1 METDLNKLRDRA
13 YKIAKAHGFHE
24 KEYSDETYL
33 MLIITEIAEAVNADR
48 KGLFHYI
55 KHFSNEKEI
64 KERWMPING
73 YENEYEVSNLGRV
86 RSKNLLVWNGSAYY
100 IKKGRILKAGLGGTG
115 YYTVSL
121 KGKTHKVARL
131 VAESFLTKNSER
143 DCVNHIDGNKKNDNL
158 GNLEFI
164 SLSQNNRH
172 AYITGLH
179 NCKSYEKLSFE
190 QRYEIAFLH
199 KMGLAYSTI
208 YKNNNYGVSES
219 CIQKV
224 CNEYLR
230 YTDCVEMELADV
242 VIRLLDFA
250 GAKGINFEEYD
261 ILGCDNNFCGDNSF
275 CEKCYYL
282 CRLVGD
288 NMNYP
293 KLEHKIKVIL
303 ADILQ
308 LAKRYDIDLFRFI
321 DLKMKYNEL
330 RPYKNGKEY

>member
-13 YKIAKAHGFHE
+13 YLTAKAHGFHE
-24 KEYSDETYL
+24 KEYSDEHYL

-48 KGLFHYI
+48 KNHHARIKEFEDWQKEWDKELKDCPYSEHYTANNFKDHFQAYI
-55 KHFSNEKEI
+55 KDSVEDELSYVAI
-64 KERWMPING
+64 
-73 YENEYEVSNLGRV
+73 
-86 RSKNLLVWNGSAYY
+86 
-100 IKKGRILKAGLGGTG
+100 RI
-115 YYTVSL
+115 
-121 KGKTHKVARL
+121 
-131 VAESFLTKNSER
+131 
-143 DCVNHIDGNKKNDNL
+143 
-158 GNLEFI
+158 
-164 SLSQNNRH
+164 
-172 AYITGLH
+172 
-179 NCKSYEKLSFE
+179 
-190 QRYEIAFLH
+190 
-199 KMGLAYSTI
+199 
-208 YKNNNYGVSES
+208 
-219 CIQKV
+219 
-224 CNEYLR
+224 
-230 YTDCVEMELADV
+230 
-242 VIRLLDFA
+242 LDFA